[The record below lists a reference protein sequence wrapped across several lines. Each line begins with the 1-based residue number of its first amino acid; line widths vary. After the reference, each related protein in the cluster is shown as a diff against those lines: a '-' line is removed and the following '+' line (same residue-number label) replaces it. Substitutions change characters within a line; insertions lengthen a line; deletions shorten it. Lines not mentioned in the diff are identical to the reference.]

1 MRWRSL
7 GGFTLV
13 EVLAA
18 LFVLAVGIV
27 GASATQLAALRT
39 RHHATLMSE
48 GVRLAAGLADRMRA
62 NPVAMASADSI
73 NPYLQLRYDAA
84 IDDLPA
90 PAAACYGAADCSPSQ
105 MAEFDLYETAEALR
119 ARFPSGRIV
128 VCRDAALWDAAA
140 DALAWGCA
148 YSAGAPIVVKLGWR
162 GNQANPAQAAAAPSV
177 AMVVP

>member
-1 MRWRSL
+1 VRWRSL

-13 EVLAA
+13 EVLVA

-27 GASATQLAALRT
+27 GASATQLAAQRT
-39 RHHATLMSE
+39 RHHAALMSE

-62 NPVAMASADSI
+62 NPVAMATADSI
-73 NPYLQLRYDAA
+73 NPYLQLRFDAA
-84 IDDLPA
+84 TDHLPA
-90 PAAACYGAADCSPSQ
+90 PAVACYGAADCSPPQ

-119 ARFPSGRIV
+119 SGFPSGRIV

-140 DALAWGCA
+140 NALAWGCA

-162 GNQANPAQAAAAPSV
+162 GNQAQASAAPSV